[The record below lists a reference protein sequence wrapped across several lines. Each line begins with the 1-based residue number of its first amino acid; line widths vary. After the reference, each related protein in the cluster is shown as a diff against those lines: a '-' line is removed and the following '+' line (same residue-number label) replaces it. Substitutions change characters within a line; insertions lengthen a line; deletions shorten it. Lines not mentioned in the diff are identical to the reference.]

1 MWQRCTKFE
10 TWQAT
15 QRRSI
20 SILFAFLWTQILRH
34 FYPCST
40 MATGSSASS
49 TDDMDTTPTIIGDNS
64 HTYPATCN
72 VERIIRV
79 LQRHHEQQ
87 FQDMIA
93 SLSTVLGSGS
103 YQLYFCEQR
112 WYLRSRNMLADIV
125 WHRLEYSPAGNMNW
139 VQCSGETLGLE
150 IMRALHQLSVW

>member
-1 MWQRCTKFE
+1 
-10 TWQAT
+10 
-15 QRRSI
+15 
-20 SILFAFLWTQILRH
+20 
-34 FYPCST
+34 

-72 VERIIRV
+72 VEHIIRV

-93 SLSTVLGSGS
+93 SLSTVLGSG

-125 WHRLEYSPAGNMNW
+125 WHRLDDSPSGNMNW

-150 IMRALHQLSVW
+150 LMRALHRLSVY